1 MQRLYGNDLSESL
14 YVTAM
19 PQQPQPELIERPK
32 KELKIIIRK
41 MDMVM
46 KITMKI
52 KNLNKI
58 LLLIYMFVY
67 GAAFADKIKH
77 MEDSWYIGGALG
89 VSSLNPETPVGSSVT
104 DSKDLS
110 GKIYAGVDISN
121 QIGIEAFWSNFGES
135 KINGSVGNGG
145 IDYSAVGVNGV
156 YHLPAYAGRVHP
168 FAKLG
173 IAKVSTRST
182 GTVHHEQE
190 NNFTVFSG
198 LGAEYDYNQNLKI
211 RAEYEYFTKDISQ
224 LSVGVNWAPHERI
237 HYLDSRSDHF
247 NYNKNVSVPA
257 ALPVGVVSRK
267 SIPIIGTANQAK
279 VLPIAKPF
287 TRHKKLVKK
296 VHMLSTSISG
306 NSLFAVGSAQLLPS
320 GVERLNVLINKIHKN
335 NFKIYHIIV
344 SGHTDDIGSAKQNIY
359 LSKQRASAVA
369 NYLAARGIPR
379 QKMSVIGYGESQPV
393 SDNRTAYGRS
403 LNRRVDIKIKGAE
416 TFVVTR

>member
-1 MQRLYGNDLSESL
+1 M
-14 YVTAM
+14 
-19 PQQPQPELIERPK
+19 
-32 KELKIIIRK
+32 KII
-41 MDMVM
+41 
-46 KITMKI
+46 
-52 KNLNKI
+52 NLNKI
-58 LLLIYMFVY
+58 LLLLLIYILVY
-67 GAAFADKIKH
+67 GATFADQIKH

-89 VSSLNPETPVGSSVT
+89 ISSLEPETPAGSSVT

-110 GKIYAGVDISN
+110 GKVYAGVDISN

-135 KINGSVGNGG
+135 KINGSAGNGS
-145 IDYSAVGVNGV
+145 INYSAIGVNGV

-173 IAKVSTRST
+173 IAKISNRST
-182 GTVHHEQE
+182 GTVHYKKE
-190 NNFTVFSG
+190 NNFSAFSG

-224 LSVGVNWAPHERI
+224 LSVGVNWAPRERI
-237 HYLDSRSDHF
+237 HYLDNRSDDL
-247 NYNKNVSVPA
+247 NYNKNVSIPI
-257 ALPVGVVSRK
+257 ALPVEVPSPK
-267 SIPIIGTANQAK
+267 SIPVQAK
-279 VLPIAKPF
+279 VVPIAKPF
-287 TRHKKLVKK
+287 NHHKKLVKK
-296 VHMLSTSISG
+296 VHVLSSSLSG
-306 NSLFAVGSAQLLPS
+306 NSLFALGSAQLLPS
-320 GVERLNVLINKIHKN
+320 GVERLNVLIDKIHKG

-344 SGHTDDIGSAKQNIY
+344 SGHTDNIGSAKQNIY